1 MISTKK
7 VVSRNEIKQG
17 MKKSVAVIILLALF
31 VSVVLIAIGTGS
43 VNIPISEVIEHLF
56 SSGESIN
63 RDIIMDIRLPRVL
76 IGILV
81 GASLSVA
88 GAILQAVMQNP
99 LADPGLIGVSSGAS
113 LAAIFIMLILPAY
126 TSLVPIAAFLGGMVA
141 TLVIYALAWK
151 QGIKPMRIILAGVAV
166 NAMLGGATSLLSVLN
181 SDKIQGIILWVNG
194 SLSGRSWLDLRT
206 IYIYIILGLI
216 LSFFCIRPANMLLLG
231 DEKATNL
238 GLNTNKARILLSI
251 LAAFL
256 AGVSTSV
263 VGIIGFVGLVVPHI
277 SRFVIGSDYK
287 YLLPFSMV
295 GGSTLLVA
303 ADTFAR
309 TIAKPIELP
318 VGTLMAVVGGPFFL
332 YLLRKGGK

>member
-1 MISTKK
+1 MMPTKKSEKSTKK
-7 VVSRNEIKQG
+7 S
-17 MKKSVAVIILLALF
+17 
-31 VSVVLIAIGTGS
+31 IAIIVLFILFIVTTLLSIGIGS
-43 VNIPISEVIEHLF
+43 VNIPIDEVVKHLF
-56 SSGESIN
+56 TVDDSIN
-63 RDIIMDIRLPRVL
+63 RAIIVDIRLPRVL

-81 GASLSVA
+81 GASLAVA

-113 LAAIFIMLILPAY
+113 LSAIFIMLLFPAY
-126 TSLVPIAAFLGGMVA
+126 TSLVPIAAFAGGMLS
-141 TLVIYALAWK
+141 TFIIYILAWK

-181 SDKIQGIILWVNG
+181 SDKIQGVILWVNG
-194 SLSGRSWLDLRT
+194 SLSGRGWLDFKSIRL
-206 IYIYIILGLI
+206 YIIVGLV

-238 GLNTNKARILLSI
+238 GLDTNKSRIALSV

-256 AGVSTSV
+256 AGISTSV

-277 SRFVIGSDYK
+277 CRFVIGSDYK

-295 GGSTLLVA
+295 GGATLLIA

-309 TIAKPIELP
+309 TIAKPVELP

>member
-1 MISTKK
+1 MISTEK
-7 VVSRNEIKQG
+7 VNQR
-17 MKKSVAVIILLALF
+17 MKKTVAVSILLVLF
-31 VSVVLIAIGTGS
+31 VSAVLISIGTGS
-43 VNIPISEVIEHLF
+43 VKIPIGEVIKHLF
-56 SSGESIN
+56 SSSDSIN
-63 RDIIMDIRLPRVL
+63 KEIILNIRLPRVL

-81 GASLSVA
+81 GASLAVA

-113 LAAIFIMLILPAY
+113 LAAIFIMLILPGY
-126 TSLVPIAAFLGGMVA
+126 SSLVPIAAFLGGMLA
-141 TLVIYALAWK
+141 TLIIYALAWK

-194 SLSGRSWLDLRT
+194 SLSGRGWLDLKAV
-206 IYIYIILGLI
+206 YIYIILGLI
-216 LSFFCIRPANMLLLG
+216 LSLFCIRPANMLLLG

-263 VGIIGFVGLVVPHI
+263 VGIIGFVGLVIPHI

-295 GGSTLLVA
+295 GGATLLVA

-309 TIAKPIELP
+309 TVASPVELP

>member
-1 MISTKK
+1 MISTEKMISKEK
-7 VVSRNEIKQG
+7 VKQG

-31 VSVVLIAIGTGS
+31 VTTILIAIGTGS
-43 VNIPISEVIEHLF
+43 VNMPISEVIEHLF
-56 SSGESIN
+56 SSNDSIN

-76 IGILV
+76 IGSLI
-81 GASLSVA
+81 GASLAVA

-113 LAAIFIMLILPAY
+113 LAAIFIMLMLPGFS
-126 TSLVPIAAFLGGMVA
+126 SLVPIAAFLGGMLA
-141 TLVIYALAWK
+141 TLIIYALAWK

-194 SLSGRSWLDLRT
+194 SLSGRGWLDLKSV
-206 IYIYIILGLI
+206 YLYIILGLI

-277 SRFVIGSDYK
+277 SRFIIGSDYK

-309 TIAKPIELP
+309 TIARPIELP

>member
-1 MISTKK
+1 MTLFITAILIS
-7 VVSRNEIKQG
+7 
-17 MKKSVAVIILLALF
+17 
-31 VSVVLIAIGTGS
+31 IGTGS
-43 VNIPISEVIEHLF
+43 VNIPIGEVVGHLL
-56 SSGESIN
+56 SQDQSIN
-63 RDIIMDIRLPRVL
+63 RDIIVDIRLPRVL

-81 GASLSVA
+81 GASLAVA

-99 LADPGLIGVSSGAS
+99 LADAGLIGVSSGAS
-113 LAAIFIMLILPAY
+113 LAAIFIMLLLPAY
-126 TSLVPIAAFLGGMVA
+126 NYLVPLAAFLGAMIA
-141 TLVIYALAWK
+141 TFVIYILAWK

-181 SDKIQGIILWVNG
+181 SDKIQGVILWVNG
-194 SLSGRSWLDLRT
+194 SLSGRSWLDLRSVV
-206 IYIYIILGLI
+206 IYITLGLI
-216 LSFFCIRPANMLLLG
+216 VSFFCIRPANMLLLG

-238 GLNTNKARILLSI
+238 GLNTTRSRVALSA

-263 VGIIGFVGLVVPHI
+263 VGIIGFVGLVVPHMC
-277 SRFVIGSDYK
+277 RFVIGSDYK
-287 YLLPFSMV
+287 YLLPFSMI
-295 GGSTLLVA
+295 GGATLLIS

-309 TIAKPIELP
+309 TIARPIELP

>member
-1 MISTKK
+1 MISTNK
-7 VVSRNEIKQG
+7 VEKRA
-17 MKKSVAVIILLALF
+17 KKSIAVIVLLIF
-31 VSVVLIAIGTGS
+31 FIVTVLISIGTGS
-43 VNIPISEVIEHLF
+43 VNIPIDEVVRCLF
-56 SSGESIN
+56 SSEGSIN
-63 RDIIMDIRLPRVL
+63 KDIIVDIRLPRVL

-81 GASLSVA
+81 GASLAVS

-113 LAAIFIMLILPAY
+113 LAAIFIMLMFPAY
-126 TSLVPIAAFLGGMVA
+126 NYLLPIAAFTGGMIA
-141 TLVIYALAWK
+141 TFIIFLLAWK
-151 QGIKPMRIILAGVAV
+151 DGIKPMRIILGGVAV

-194 SLSGRSWLDLRT
+194 SLSGRGWQDLRS
-206 IYIYIILGLI
+206 IALYCIIGLI
-216 LSFFCIRPANMLLLG
+216 LSVFCIRPSNMLLLG

-238 GLNTNKARILLSI
+238 GLNTNKSRILLSV

-256 AGVSTSV
+256 AGISTSV

-277 SRFVIGSDYK
+277 SRFLIGSDYK

-295 GGSTLLVA
+295 GGATLLVG

-318 VGTLMAVVGGPFFL
+318 VGTLMAVIGGPFFL
-332 YLLRKGGK
+332 YLLRKGGN